1 MSPSASKLKPS
12 FARFLCISSV
22 VMTLTGCAS
31 STRPLPDKPDPLVI
45 QNCPP
50 LVALTDDTFG
60 ATTLK
65 LIEVAAQYHKCRAA
79 ALGRFIQVPE

>member
-1 MSPSASKLKPS
+1 MSPYANRQKPS
-12 FARFLCISSV
+12 FARFLCISSAA
-22 VMTLTGCAS
+22 TILTGCAS

-45 QNCPP
+45 QNCPQ

-79 ALGRFIQVPE
+79 ALGQ